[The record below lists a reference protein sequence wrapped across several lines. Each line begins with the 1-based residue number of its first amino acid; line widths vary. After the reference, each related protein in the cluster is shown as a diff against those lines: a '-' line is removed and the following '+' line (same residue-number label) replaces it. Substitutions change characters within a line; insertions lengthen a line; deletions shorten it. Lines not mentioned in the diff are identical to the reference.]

1 MRRSREHA
9 LPRLPRRRLLAA
21 VAAALILGG
30 LALGLIA
37 PPSSAGSTDAR
48 AAGPHLLVSRYGDDE
63 STLWLIDPAALARRQ
78 LWLHVAHA
86 PGWAIEGAVSP
97 AGGRVALLVVPPGA
111 RDPGAETQMLISD
124 GGPPRVVAEGLDLRG
139 GLAWSADGRELFARR
154 TLPGPDGGRHFQLI
168 ALDFSDAGG
177 ADTPV
182 ERTLLER
189 DDVGGLYPVGRAAGG
204 PAYAVAVGAGGS
216 ALIAIDDGGIS
227 VRPFAAVVT
236 REWSLSPG
244 GSQLAYTEQRG
255 MSLRVMVL
263 DLAGPGLR
271 TAQAVE
277 PGPAGGSASPVWG
290 PGGTLHAGHFGDDT
304 SGSGPGGG
312 EIRSAGVRVAG
323 AVAGFDLPVGWSPDG
338 AYLAL
343 RSFDGTGP
351 GNPGSEGVALLGPDG
366 ASQVVAGDG
375 LRILGWWHAAP

>member
-1 MRRSREHA
+1 M
-9 LPRLPRRRLLAA
+9 
-21 VAAALILGG
+21 
-30 LALGLIA
+30 
-37 PPSSAGSTDAR
+37 
-48 AAGPHLLVSRYGDDE
+48 
-63 STLWLIDPAALARRQ
+63 
-78 LWLHVAHA
+78 
-86 PGWAIEGAVSP
+86 SP

-111 RDPGAETQMLISD
+111 RDPGAETQLLISD
-124 GGPPRVVAEGLDLRG
+124 GGPPRVVAGGLDLRG
-139 GLAWSADGRELFARR
+139 GLAWSADGGQLFARR
-154 TLPGPDGGRHFQLI
+154 TLPGPDGGRRFQLI
-168 ALDFSDAGG
+168 AFDFAAG
-177 ADTPV
+177 AHAPA

-216 ALIAIDDGGIS
+216 ALIAIGDGGVS
-227 VRPFAAVVT
+227 VLPFAAVVT

-255 MSLRVMVL
+255 AALRVMVL

-312 EIRSAGVRVAG
+312 EIRSAGVRVTA

-351 GNPGSEGVALLGPDG
+351 GDPGTEGVALLGPDG
-366 ASQVVAGDG
+366 ASQVVTGDG
-375 LRILGWWHAAP
+375 LRILGWWHATP